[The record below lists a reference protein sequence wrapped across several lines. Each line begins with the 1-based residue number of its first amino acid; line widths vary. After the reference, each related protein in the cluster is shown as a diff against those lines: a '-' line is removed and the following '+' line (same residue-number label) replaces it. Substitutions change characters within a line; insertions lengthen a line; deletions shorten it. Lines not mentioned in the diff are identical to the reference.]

1 MAVDLATLRDRLDLA
16 VAVVSDEELA
26 EILAACTEQQNAVVL
41 RPAVVSGTP
50 EPASLD
56 RALIRRCAREIA
68 AKGLPLGAQATEYG
82 TFYLPGRSDPIT
94 QGLEVDYL
102 RGGFA

>member
-1 MAVDLATLRDRLDLA
+1 MTVDLATLRDRLDLA
-16 VAVVSDEELA
+16 VTVVSDEELA
-26 EILAACTEQQNAVVL
+26 EILDACTEQQNAVVL
-41 RPAVVSGTP
+41 RPDEVTGTGSV
-50 EPASLD
+50 SLD

-94 QGLEVDYL
+94 QGLEVDHL